1 MHIDKIKEEIAMN
14 QKFKK
19 TAALI
24 VFVVLIG
31 IWFLLPDNKDEVH
44 LDRCVDGDTA
54 WFEVDGESFKTRF
67 LAIDAPEY
75 TKKIEPWGKEASE
88 MTCAL
93 LKEADKIELESDP
106 NADRTDDYD
115 RKLVWVFVDGELLQE
130 TLVREGLAEVTYLY
144 DDYKYTDELFKTQD
158 LAKEEHLGIWE

>member
-1 MHIDKIKEEIAMN
+1 MD

-19 TAALI
+19 IAALI
-24 VFVVLIG
+24 VLVVLIA

-44 LDRCVDGDTA
+44 LERCVDGDTA

-144 DDYKYTDELFKTQD
+144 DDYKYTDKLFKAQD

>member
-1 MHIDKIKEEIAMN
+1 MD

-19 TAALI
+19 IAALI
-24 VFVVLIG
+24 VFIVLIA

-44 LDRCVDGDTA
+44 LERCVDGDTA

>member
-1 MHIDKIKEEIAMN
+1 MIDKIKEEIAMN

-115 RKLVWVFVDGELLQE
+115 RRLVWVFVDGELLQE

>member
-1 MHIDKIKEEIAMN
+1 MD

-19 TAALI
+19 IAALI
-24 VFVVLIG
+24 VLVVLIA

-44 LDRCVDGDTA
+44 LERCVDGDTA

-144 DDYKYTDELFKTQD
+144 DDYKYTDVLFKTQD

>member
-1 MHIDKIKEEIAMN
+1 MD

-19 TAALI
+19 IAALI
-24 VFVVLIG
+24 VLVVLIA

-44 LDRCVDGDTA
+44 LERCVDGDTA

-115 RKLVWVFVDGELLQE
+115 RRLGWVFVDGELRQE

-144 DDYKYTDELFKTQD
+144 DDYKYTDVLFKTQD

>member
-1 MHIDKIKEEIAMN
+1 MD

-19 TAALI
+19 IAALI
-24 VFVVLIG
+24 VLVVLIA

-44 LDRCVDGDTA
+44 LERCVDGDTA

-93 LKEADKIELESDP
+93 LKEADKIDLESDP

-115 RKLVWVFVDGELLQE
+115 RKLVWVFVDGVLLQE

-144 DDYKYTDELFKTQD
+144 DDYKYTDELFKAQD